1 MPPCFQETTHI
12 QVVYSAYYFAV
23 LLVVAVDDNDS
34 ASIGVLSIAGFAC
47 LTTLVFHFCGMSD
60 IAGVCFV
67 LMLAAL
73 LFLSLICTLKGMV
86 DVMHLDATLPQ
97 LVLIITTVFTG
108 SLRCT
113 ELLLQSIASLG
124 RAHEF
129 DLDRTDAGASDA
141 DAGADSTV
149 TTVTTTTMSEV
160 YCEA

>member
-12 QVVYSAYYFAV
+12 KVVYSVYYFAV
-23 LLVVAVDDNDS
+23 LLVVAVGDNDS
-34 ASIGVLSIAGFAC
+34 DSIGVLSIAGFAC
-47 LTTLVFHFCGMSD
+47 LTTLVFHVCGMSD

-67 LMLAAL
+67 LMLAAI

-113 ELLLQSIASLG
+113 ELLLQSIVSLG
-124 RAHEF
+124 RAHEV
-129 DLDRTDAGASDA
+129 DIDEAGDAAGA

-149 TTVTTTTMSEV
+149 TAVATTTAVNEET
-160 YCEA
+160 CIA